1 MSSIFPGS
9 ASVGQ
14 IFEGYLFNGTAWD
27 LIGNEFNPTTFSP
40 TAPDNP
46 KAGDLWVDSDS
57 NVPSI
62 SNETILT
69 IDSASSTYL
78 DKVSASNTYLTKAS
92 ASSTYLTQA
101 SASTTYATKTELAN
115 IDLSSA
121 SAAAVAAIVDSAP
134 STLNTLNELAAALND
149 DANFSSTVTTSLG
162 NKLDASSAST
172 TYLSKN
178 EASSTYLT
186 SASMQTVPV
195 YVMNSGSSAQRPVSP
210 SAGMFRFNTTSGYP
224 EWYDVATSSWFNF
237 YEQKVIPIEYL
248 LIAGGGGG
256 GGGNGG
262 GGGGGGGA
270 GGYLTGSQSISA
282 KASYTITIGAG
293 GVGRVGSSS
302 WSSGDNSVFGAITA
316 TGGGKG
322 GTQATPYAAV
332 AGGSGGGGGGG
343 TGTGVEA
350 NTAGARTASPLQG
363 NIGGNGGHI
372 SGTSLGG
379 GGGGGA
385 SSAGGDYSVA
395 NGGNGGSGL
404 SSSITGVSVTR
415 AGGGGGSINTN
426 TGARTPGSAG
436 SGGGG
441 IGGYTSSPGTGSPN
455 TGGGGGGGSHGTD
468 QSGANGGSGVVII
481 AYPNTYNNL
490 TSIDAG
496 LIYTLDTTTRAGYK
510 VYTFTGGTGVITV

>member
-1 MSSIFPGS
+1 MATIFPLS

-14 IFEGYLFNGTAWD
+14 EFQGYMYDGTIWN
-27 LIGNEFNPTTFSP
+27 LVGNEYNPTTFSSNP
-40 TAPDNP
+40 PDNP
-46 KAGDLWVDSDS
+46 KPGDLWVDSVSEVDILNDTNLVNS
-57 NVPSI
+57 SDLNSY
-62 SNETILT
+62 LT
-69 IDSASSTYL
+69 IQSASSTY
-78 DKVSASNTYLTKAS
+78 ATKA
-92 ASSTYLTQA
+92 
-101 SASTTYATKTELAN
+101 ELEN

-121 SAAAVAAIVDSAP
+121 SAEAVAAIVDSAP

-149 DANFSSTVTTSLG
+149 DANFSATVTASLG

-210 SAGMFRFNTTSGYP
+210 SAGMFRFNTTAGYP
-224 EWYDVATSSWFNF
+224 EWYDPNTSSWWNF
-237 YEQKVIPIEYL
+237 YQQKNILVEYL
-248 LIAGGGGG
+248 VIAGGGGG
-256 GGGNGG
+256 GGGSPSS
-262 GGGGGGGA
+262 GGGGGGA
-270 GGYLTGSQSISA
+270 GGYLTGSESLSA
-282 KASYTITIGAG
+282 GTSYTITIGSG

-302 WSSGDNSVFGAITA
+302 WSNGDNSTFGTITA

-322 GTQATPYAAV
+322 GTDISPYSGAS
-332 AGGSGGGGGGG
+332 GGSGGGGGGG
-343 TGTGVEA
+343 TGSGLQPNTG
-350 NTAGARTASPLQG
+350 GARTASLLQG
-363 NIGGNGGHI
+363 NNGGNGGHI

-385 SSAGGDYSVA
+385 GSAGGDYSVA

-426 TGARTPGSAG
+426 TGARTPGAAG

-441 IGGYTSSPGTGSPN
+441 IGGYTSVPGTGSPN
-455 TGGGGGGGSHGTD
+455 TGGGGGGGAHPTE
-468 QSGANGGSGVVII
+468 QAGANGGSGVVII

-490 TSIDAG
+490 TSIGAG
-496 LIYTLDTTTRAGYK
+496 LIYTLDTTSRAGYR
-510 VYTFTGGTGVITV
+510 VYTFTGGTGEIAI